1 MDRGIYFRVNIFL
14 NTYNIFFVLISTLFQ
29 LATKTVDQE
38 PYKVQ
43 FSEKEL
49 REKLTPK
56 EYHVTQERGTER

>member
-1 MDRGIYFRVNIFL
+1 VNIHL
-14 NTYNIFFVLISTLFQ
+14 NVHPFALIFTLFQ
-29 LATKTVDQE
+29 LATKAVDQE

-49 REKLTPK
+49 REKLSPQ